1 MAHLQVSAS
10 AIARE
15 LCTPESPP
23 SYSNFRTAA
32 AASTTARQRSQ
43 GHRTPSV
50 STLMCT
56 HTEARTLMC
65 THVCDWCALGLW
77 RHSVCGASVAR
88 TRPAPNDRQH
98 CGRRQ
103 DWARALPWGQAC
115 QRSLYCIKVRARSS
129 PVHREGRQSNLKSP
143 FVACG
148 GGKRA
153 CAHVPLRSETCGACL
168 GVTAQ
173 ASPVRE
179 EGLRFANRNFTDIR
193 WLGL

>member
-129 PVHREGRQSNLKSP
+129 PVPREGRQSNRPSWR
-143 FVACG
+143 VG
-148 GGKRA
+148 GESGRVRMSLSGQRRVGHVSGSLRRQVQCVKRGSDL
-153 CAHVPLRSETCGACL
+153 PIEISLT
-168 GVTAQ
+168 
-173 ASPVRE
+173 
-179 EGLRFANRNFTDIR
+179 FA
-193 WLGL
+193 G